1 MTDDAAAGTTDDLL
15 PWVVAV
21 LIEHAPASS
30 RPTEAT
36 PGDVVY
42 DVPQGHEVHMRQ
54 RGQDA
59 SVTVTRP
66 SGRPETQDALRVL
79 LRGADRRSEPDGDLV
94 LTGTQ
99 FARGNAW
106 KVTVT
111 LVRG

>member
-1 MTDDAAAGTTDDLL
+1 MASDQRPEVLDDLL

-21 LIEHAPASS
+21 LIEHAPATT
-30 RPTEAT
+30 RPTEGT

-42 DVPQGHEVHMRQ
+42 DVPEGHEVRLRQ

-59 SVTVTRP
+59 SVTVSKP
-66 SGRPETQDALRVL
+66 SGRPETQEALRVL
-79 LRGADRRSEPDGDLV
+79 LRGAEQRPGPDGALV
-94 LTGTQ
+94 LTGSQ

-106 KVTVT
+106 QVTVT